1 MPVPFVYMDE
11 EVKERMHADLNN
23 ALKNAVTAHSKNLVR
38 LAFTYTKSVQDAED
52 IVQEVF
58 FTYLDK
64 APSFVDEAHEKAW
77 LIRVTV
83 NKCKDA
89 LRKRKSSPLP
99 LSEDIVSLPPE
110 ERTVLFAVLEL
121 EDKYRLPLHLHYY
134 EGYSIAEIAQI
145 LQANPATVGSWL
157 QRGRALLKN
166 QLGGDTD
173 VR

>member
-38 LAFTYTKSVQDAED
+38 LAFTYTKNVQDAED

-64 APSFVDEAHEKAW
+64 APSFVDEVHEKAW
-77 LIRVTV
+77 LIRVTA

-89 LRKRKSSPLP
+89 LRKRKNAPLP

-134 EGYSIAEIAQI
+134 EGYSIAEIARI

>member
-1 MPVPFVYMDE
+1 
-11 EVKERMHADLNN
+11 MHADLRN

-38 LAFTYTKSVQDAED
+38 LAFTYTKNVQDAED

-64 APSFVDEAHEKAW
+64 APVFADEAHEKAW
-77 LIRVTV
+77 LIRVTA

-89 LRKRKSSPLP
+89 LRKRKSAPLP
-99 LSEDIVSLPPE
+99 LSEDIVSLPKE
-110 ERTVLFAVLEL
+110 ERAALFAVLEL

-134 EGYSIAEIAQI
+134 EGYSIAEIARI
-145 LQANPATVGSWL
+145 LRANPATVGSWL

-166 QLGGDTD
+166 QLGGDID
-173 VR
+173 A